1 MKVMVVGG
9 GGREHALAWK
19 LSQSSRI
26 KKLYCAPGN
35 AGTAELAENLPIL
48 ATDIQELKKVA
59 FREKIDLTVVG
70 PEMPLTHGIVD
81 EFERIGLKCF
91 GPYQLA
97 AEIEGSKVFAKQFM
111 DRHKIPTGHF
121 RVADSPE
128 QAKKILSA
136 GEFPFPVV
144 LKADGLAAGKGV
156 IIARNLRQA
165 EKAVEDIMVERR
177 FGTAGRLL
185 LIEEFLRGHEASFL
199 VLSDGAKVCPLVTT
213 MDHKAVYD
221 GGKGPNTG
229 GMGAFSPN
237 PYIDRDTY
245 NEIAKSIVFPT
256 VTRMLEEGR
265 KYKGVLYI
273 GLMITHDGPKVLE
286 YNCRFGDPET
296 QPQML
301 RLQSDLLT
309 LLEMVMEENVLENE
323 IKWSKQPAACVVAA
337 SGGYPSNYEKGKVV
351 EGLDEIAKSKDVVIF
366 HAGTKKEKNQVL
378 TDGGRVLDVCS
389 SADSLKKAMS
399 NIYQALEVV
408 QFDAMHYRR
417 DIGTTPQ
424 EKMI

>member
-1 MKVMVVGG
+1 MKVLVVGG

-19 LSQSSRI
+19 LAQSPRV

-35 AGTAELAENLPIL
+35 AGTAAIAENLPIL

-59 FREKIDLTVVG
+59 FREKMDLTVVG

-111 DRHKIPTGHF
+111 ARHKIPTGHF
-121 RVADSPE
+121 KVADSPK
-128 QAKKILSA
+128 QAKKILNG

-177 FGTAGRLL
+177 FGTAGRMI
-185 LIEEFLRGHEASFL
+185 LIEEFLRGHELSFI
-199 VLSDGAKVCPLVTT
+199 VLSDGTKVSPLVTT

-237 PYIDRDTY
+237 PHVDRDTY
-245 NEIAKSIVFPT
+245 NEIAKRVVFPT

-265 KYKGVLYI
+265 IYKGVLYI
-273 GLMITHDGPKVLE
+273 GIMLTDSGPKVLE

-301 RLQSDLLT
+301 RLESDLVDVM
-309 LLEMVMEENVLENE
+309 EMVMAEGVLEAE
-323 IKWSKQPAACVVAA
+323 IKWSRKPAACVVAA
-337 SGGYPSNYEKGKVV
+337 SGGYPSNYEKGKVI
-351 EGLDEIAKSKDVVIF
+351 EGLDEVAKMKNVQVF
-366 HAGTKKEKNQVL
+366 HAGTEMKEGKVV
-378 TDGGRVLDVCS
+378 TTGGRVLNLCS
-389 SADSLKKAMS
+389 TDDTLEKAMN
-399 NIYQALEVV
+399 NIYKALEKVR
-408 QFDAMHYRR
+408 FEAIHFRR
-417 DIGTTPQ
+417 DIGTAS
-424 EKMI
+424 